1 MFFPCIFSFFFF
13 FPLCTFSFFL
23 SLSIPLTAF
32 SFQII
37 NKKKIILCCIFL
49 FLRLMPTIF
58 HFHSSHSLPFNYG
71 RELHSSQ
78 RTRELSSDTDCL
90 RTSNNQIG
98 SKENDP
104 SPTRNKCGR
113 LKQGCEPPA
122 VTPDCAGPFA
132 DSLDIL
138 CCKKKKK
145 EWNTIKRKYFT
156 CISLIFSICATSLTP
171 LTHQANFLGIQLDW
185 ARTDNQTKKP
195 THSWTHVHWKC

>member
-1 MFFPCIFSFFFF
+1 MLYLFISSSDANYFPLSFFSF
-13 FPLCTFSFFL
+13 T
-23 SLSIPLTAF
+23 SIQLWPRAALITAHART
-32 SFQII
+32 QLRHRLPP
-37 NKKKIILCCIFL
+37 NKQQPN
-49 FLRLMPTIF
+49 RLERKWP
-58 HFHSSHSLPFNYG
+58 
-71 RELHSSQ
+71 E
-78 RTRELSSDTDCL
+78 
-90 RTSNNQIG
+90 
-98 SKENDP
+98 
-104 SPTRNKCGR
+104 PTRNKCGR

>member
-104 SPTRNKCGR
+104 SLHVISAAVWSRVVNLPLWPPTAQVHLQIR
-113 LKQGCEPPA
+113 LTFFA
-122 VTPDCAGPFA
+122 V
-132 DSLDIL
+132 
-138 CCKKKKK
+138 KKKKRMK
-145 EWNTIKRKYFT
+145 YNKKKVFYLHFSHLFNMRYFVNT
-156 CISLIFSICATSLTP
+156 S
-171 LTHQANFLGIQLDW
+171 
-185 ARTDNQTKKP
+185 
-195 THSWTHVHWKC
+195 HSSS